1 MPVSFQGELG
11 EGVFLERPNRFIIR
25 LEIDGQPVKAHCPTS
40 GRIGELTVPG
50 TPMLARKRPD
60 ARPDQATQWSVI
72 AGRHNGTWVVI
83 DTQMVNRLV
92 AHGLEAGRLEAV
104 FGPIEAVQ
112 REPASQGGRFDFRL
126 ATPTGPVM
134 VEAKSVTLLDEE
146 DERTGRFPDAPTT
159 RGRRHVEE
167 LTELARQGHRAAVL
181 FVAMR
186 DDVKQI
192 APNRATDPAL
202 AKALATAQ
210 AAGVDVIGWGTRFG
224 GRTLELADR
233 LPVVLDEP

>member
-1 MPVSFQGELG
+1 MPVSFQGEIA
-11 EGVFLERPNRFIIR
+11 EGVFLERPNRFIIW
-25 LEIDGQPVKAHCPTS
+25 LEIAGQRIKAHCPTS

-72 AGRHNGTWVVI
+72 AGQHNGTWVVI

-92 AHGLEAGRLEAV
+92 AQGFETGGLEEA
-104 FGPIEAVQ
+104 FGPIQEVQ
-112 REPASQGGRFDFRL
+112 REPASRGGRFDFQL
-126 ATPTGPVM
+126 ATAKGPVM
-134 VEAKSVTLLDEE
+134 VEAKSVTLLDEG
-146 DERTGRFPDAPTT
+146 DQRTGRFPDAPTE

-167 LTELARQGHRAAVL
+167 LTELARQGRQAAVI

-186 DDVKQI
+186 DDAEQI
-192 APNRATDPAL
+192 APNRATDPAF

-210 AAGVDVIGWGTRFG
+210 TAGVDLVGWGTRFD
-224 GRTLELADR
+224 GRTLWLADR
-233 LPVVLDEP
+233 LPVILEL

>member
-1 MPVSFQGELG
+1 MSFQGEIA
-11 EGVFLERPNRFIIR
+11 EGRFLERPNRFIIW
-25 LEIDGQPVKAHCPTS
+25 LEIAGERVKAHCPTS

-50 TPMLARKRPD
+50 TPMLARRRPD

-72 AGRHNGTWVVI
+72 AGRHHGTWVVI

-92 AHGLEAGRLEAV
+92 AHGLETGRLEVA
-104 FGPIEAVQ
+104 FGPIEEVQ
-112 REPASQGGRFDFRL
+112 REPASRGGRFDFRVT
-126 ATPTGPVM
+126 TPEGPVM
-134 VEAKSVTLLDEE
+134 VEAKSVTLLDEG
-146 DERTGRFPDAPTT
+146 DQRTGRFPDAPTE

-186 DDVKQI
+186 DDVEQI
-192 APNRATDPAL
+192 APNRATDPAF
-202 AKALATAQ
+202 AEALATSQ
-210 AAGVDVIGWGTRFG
+210 AAGVDVIGWGTRFD

-233 LPVVLDEP
+233 LPVVLDG